1 MASQQQQQ
9 NNNFNDVLSSVTNVK
24 DDEKRKSFT
33 PNKINYEKYHL
44 PSYREQYLIGK
55 NGQFIN
61 ILYSIILELCQTK
74 SCKNIS
80 YVIIL

>member
-61 ILYSIILELCQTK
+61 ILYSIIKQKVAKIYLTL
-74 SCKNIS
+74 
-80 YVIIL
+80 